1 MYIYIH
7 VYLALHTHWDATRIS
22 THIGCPTAIAANAMA
37 SPMSVEP
44 VTAEGDAIET
54 AAIGVAP
61 PATSAYVA
69 SEDAHG
75 NAAMKLQ
82 VSFAE
87 YCLFL

>member
-1 MYIYIH
+1 
-7 VYLALHTHWDATRIS
+7 
-22 THIGCPTAIAANAMA
+22 
-37 SPMSVEP
+37 MSVEP
-44 VTAEGDAIET
+44 VTAEGDAIAT